1 MSNLLRRLFAA
12 SGLLAAAGG
21 CVWLLLFSPYLRFAT
36 LQVVGNTRAPGAE
49 LRHLANLPV
58 GNPLVTLDLDAAAA
72 GVLDHPWVAGVSA
85 RRSFPDTVVITVTER
100 TVAAVVQLDQLY
112 LVDSDGA
119 IFSRAQPGD
128 LDHPYLTGLD
138 AALVETQPELSR
150 RLVADG
156 LAWLVALQEQGK
168 IAERDISE
176 LRFSATT
183 GYSVVLRNGGEV
195 LLGFADRARA
205 SRLAILA
212 SQGVDFSRPHRV
224 DLAGDRLAVVTPI

>member
-1 MSNLLRRLFAA
+1 MSKLLRRLFAA
-12 SGLLAAAGG
+12 SGLVAVGAG
-21 CVWLLLFSPYLRFAT
+21 CVWLLLFSPYLRFTT
-36 LQVVGNTRAPGAE
+36 LQVVGNTRAPAAE

-58 GNPLVTLDLDAAAA
+58 GNPLVVLDLDAAAA
-72 GVLDHPWVAGVSA
+72 GVLNHPWVAAVSA
-85 RRSFPDTVVITVTER
+85 RRRFPDTVVLTITER

-112 LVDSDGA
+112 LVDSAGV

-138 AALVETQPELSR
+138 ATLVETQPELSR

-156 LAWLVALQEQGK
+156 LAWLLALQEQGK

-176 LRFSATT
+176 LRFSTTT

-212 SQGVDFSRPHRV
+212 SQGVDLSRPHRV
-224 DLAGDRLAVVTPI
+224 DIAGDRLAVVTPI